1 MTDLIK
7 SSLLKETPALSQV
20 VVSDKSVNSVERVA
34 PDTEI
39 PALATSV
46 SQTTSSVSST
56 EAIDVIP
63 FQKDSNPQHPS
74 NDEGD
79 STIKSTLKTT
89 VAELASLSPLDYDLK
104 RKEVAKE
111 IGVQV
116 KTLDAEVKTA
126 RGDVFAP
133 SSMMFPEVAPF
144 SESVNPA
151 DLFNEVAKT
160 IQSFVVLDDE
170 QALAMSLWIAMTWV
184 VDDLK
189 VAPLAIINAPEK
201 ACGKSQLLDI
211 TGFLSNKALPS
222 SNITTA
228 GLFRIT
234 EMYSPTLLIDEV
246 DTFMRDNND
255 LKGLINAGHT
265 RNSAFVIRIVG
276 DNNEPKRFNVFG
288 AKALAGI
295 SLEKH
300 LPDST
305 MSRAIVFNM
314 RRKLPSESVQ
324 RLRHAEEGLFE
335 TLKAKLARFAVDYA
349 GAVRASRPELPAE
362 LGDRAQDN
370 WEPLL
375 AIAGCAGTDYLQRAA
390 DSALKL
396 SMVSE
401 SSVSIGTELLECIHF
416 VFENKAVKKISSAD
430 LIDELVRCEDQ
441 PWATYN
447 KGWPVTPRQI
457 CQLLKQYSIKSKTV
471 RLTNGF
477 TPKGYDIGQ
486 FEDAFARYLS
496 TEVVVPPQRNDAS
509 QAMPGVDSSVAE
521 PTQHE
526 PQRGAE
532 NVEEVSPAALENLG
546 VELLSEEAF

>member
-1 MTDLIK
+1 MIQAQNQTDTQVSNTEKPVFESVI
-7 SSLLKETPALSQV
+7 STQKELQNKDLS
-20 VVSDKSVNSVERVA
+20 DNSR
-34 PDTEI
+34 
-39 PALATSV
+39 
-46 SQTTSSVSST
+46 
-56 EAIDVIP
+56 EAI
-63 FQKDSNPQHPS
+63 SA
-74 NDEGD
+74 
-79 STIKSTLKTT
+79 T

-133 SSMMFPEVAPF
+133 SAMMFPEVAPF
-144 SESVNPA
+144 SEPVNPA

-160 IQSFVVLDDE
+160 IQSFVVLNDD
-170 QALAMSLWIAMTWV
+170 QALAMSLWIAMTWLIDV
-184 VDDLK
+184 LK

-234 EMYSPTLLIDEV
+234 EMYGPTLLIDEV

-276 DNNEPKRFNVFG
+276 ENNEPKRFNVYG

-324 RLRHAEEGLFE
+324 RLRHAKDDLFE

-349 GAVRASRPELPAE
+349 GAVKASRPELPAE

-375 AIAGCAGTDYLQRAA
+375 AIAGCAGAEYLLSAT

-396 SMVSE
+396 SVTSDTA
-401 SSVSIGTELLECIHF
+401 VSIGTELLECIHF

-430 LIDELVRCEDQ
+430 LIDELVCCEDQ
-441 PWATYN
+441 PWA
-447 KGWPVTPRQI
+447 
-457 CQLLKQYSIKSKTV
+457 
-471 RLTNGF
+471 
-477 TPKGYDIGQ
+477 
-486 FEDAFARYLS
+486 
-496 TEVVVPPQRNDAS
+496 
-509 QAMPGVDSSVAE
+509 
-521 PTQHE
+521 
-526 PQRGAE
+526 
-532 NVEEVSPAALENLG
+532 
-546 VELLSEEAF
+546 